1 MSELK
6 LKGKLYKIFETQ
18 SVSESFRK
26 REFVLETDEN
36 YPQLVKLELVQDKCD
51 VISSYK
57 EGDEVIV
64 HFNVRG
70 REWKNP
76 KNELVYFT
84 SLGAWR
90 LERVSASESAGIS
103 APIEEKNLI
112 TTQEEPP
119 ADNSEDDLPF

>member
-90 LERVSASESAGIS
+90 LERVGANESAGIS
-103 APIEEKNLI
+103 APIEKKNLI

>member
-1 MSELK
+1 MNELK

-51 VISSYK
+51 AISSYK

-70 REWKNP
+70 REWKNQ

-84 SLGAWR
+84 SLSAWR
-90 LERVSASESAGIS
+90 LEKAVANESAGIS

-119 ADNSEDDLPF
+119 TDNSEDDLPF